1 MAGHTLLL
9 NLLGGVALL
18 VWATQMVRKGVMR
31 AFGARLRQ
39 AIGEAT
45 SHRTKACLTGLGVA
59 TALQSSSAT
68 GLLVVAFAERGLIA
82 LAPALAVMLGA
93 DIGSTL
99 VVQAL
104 SFNTA
109 ALVPVLLIV
118 GVGVALST
126 KTGLWQQIGRI
137 VIGLAL
143 MILSLSL
150 IVGASQPLRET
161 GVFTL
166 VMERLADDPDLAL
179 AMGALFTWIAHSSVA
194 VILFVISLA
203 GAGVLEP
210 AAGARPRARRQCGI
224 GPHPARARAA
234 LPGSGEAGP
243 VRQSRV
249 SADRRRASPSR
260 LSSTARIIVAA
271 LGSDPARAIA
281 NAHTGFN
288 IAPRARVPAADRPDR
303 AAARA
308 LRARRREHGG
318 RSAST
323 TSTIRC
329 STGRPSRSPTRPA
342 R

>member
-1 MAGHTLLL
+1 MASPCWCGPPRWF
-9 NLLGGVALL
+9 GKGS
-18 VWATQMVRKGVMR
+18 WAPS
-31 AFGARLRQ
+31 LRQ

-109 ALVPVLLIV
+109 ALVPVLMIV
-118 GVGVALST
+118 GVGVALTT
-126 KTGLWQQIGRI
+126 KTGLWQQVGRI

-150 IVGASQPLRET
+150 IVGASQPLREA

-166 VMERLADDPDLAL
+166 VMERLADDPALAL

-203 GAGVLEP
+203 GAGVLSLPLALALVLGANVGSALIPIGLALRSP
-210 AAGARPRARRQCGI
+210 A
-224 GPHPARARAA
+224 PADTAPAERWLHGR
-234 LPGSGEAGP
+234 GVTRWISAGP
-243 VRQSRV
+243 
-249 SADRRRASPSR
+249 D
-260 LSSTARIIVAA
+260 
-271 LGSDPARAIA
+271 
-281 NAHTGFN
+281 
-288 IAPRARVPAADRPDR
+288 ADRPVR
-303 AAARA
+303 PELAAPVPSLA
-308 LRARRREHGG
+308 GG
-318 RSAST
+318 DDDQ
-323 TSTIRC
+323 
-329 STGRPSRSPTRPA
+329 GP
-342 R
+342 